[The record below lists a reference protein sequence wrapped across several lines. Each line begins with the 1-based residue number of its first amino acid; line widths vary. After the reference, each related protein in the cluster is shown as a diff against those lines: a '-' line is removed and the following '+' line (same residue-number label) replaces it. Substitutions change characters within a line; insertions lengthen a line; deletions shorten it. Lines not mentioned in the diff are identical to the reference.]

1 MNLALNEDGS
11 LPGDPLPFLHAF
23 TWFFLIPIG
32 IFALVWLLVVA
43 GENLKKAR
51 VRKTKQ
57 ELLTQ
62 IPE

>member
-1 MNLALNEDGS
+1 M
-11 LPGDPLPFLHAF
+11 PGDPLPFLHAF

-43 GENLKKAR
+43 GENLKKAK
-51 VRKTKQ
+51 VRNAQ
-57 ELLTQ
+57 RDLLSQ